1 MFVPSLIPSEKSAG
15 QKFIDA
21 LAPAS
26 GATTT
31 PSSGSSI
38 NGDDIISYV
47 DGLFTS
53 VGAENALNREFNS
66 AESAKQRDWAS
77 RENQLIRD
85 WETNMSNTAYQRSVA
100 DLKKAGL
107 NPILAYSQGGA
118 STPTASSGTGSSA
131 SYQASGGDTI
141 SSIINSLANAAQAIS
156 SFLPSVYRKLYR

>member
-1 MFVPSLIPSEKSAG
+1 MYVPSLIPSEKSIG
-15 QKFIDA
+15 QKFIDS
-21 LAPAS
+21 LSPAS
-26 GATTT
+26 GTDTS
-31 PSSGSSI
+31 PSSGSSL
-38 NGDDIISYV
+38 NGDDLMTYI

-53 VGAENALNREFNS
+53 VGAENSLNREFNS
-66 AESAKQRDWAS
+66 AESAKQREWAS

-118 STPTASSGTGSSA
+118 STPTASSGSGSSA

-141 SSIINSLANAAQAIS
+141 SSIINSLANAAQAVS
-156 SFLPSVYRKLYR
+156 SFLPNIYKKLYM